1 MLQKNKLR
9 VRWVKRI
16 AAILVLWVTI
26 HIIYIAVDG
35 LRDYNGKS
43 DVAVILGNQ
52 VHADGT
58 LSVWLQG
65 RVDKALALYKAGK
78 VEKIFASGGIG
89 AKADGYYPE
98 GTAMKKYLVAHG
110 VPDSVI
116 VADNAGQNT
125 YLTARNFIAWNAN
138 HHYTSVTVVSQ
149 FYHITRIK
157 YIFHKLGFANVHSA
171 SSDQYSKTDIVGT
184 LREVPAFYKY
194 MMVY

>member
-1 MLQKNKLR
+1 MQQKNKPR
-9 VRWVKRI
+9 FRWVKRI
-16 AAILVLWVTI
+16 AAILALWVI
-26 HIIYIAVDG
+26 VHIIYISADG
-35 LRDYNGKS
+35 LQDYKGKAG
-43 DVAVILGNQ
+43 VAVVLGNQ

-89 AKADGYYPE
+89 VQADGYYPE
-98 GTAMKKYLVAHG
+98 GTAMKTYLVAHG
-110 VPDSVI
+110 VPDSAI

-157 YIFHKLGFANVHSA
+157 YIFHKLGYATVHSA
-171 SSDQYSKTDIVGT
+171 SSDKYSKSDIIAT
-184 LREVPAFYKY
+184 LREVPALYKY
-194 MMVY
+194 MLVY